1 MKILRLVL
9 MISLLSLANAD
20 NLESKSNEELI
31 QKAKSLDSNS
41 IKDFA
46 KEVKKRLKDMD
57 EKVRVEFVQK
67 IEDAYKEGAKH
78 LNAKEFKKYSDS
90 LKSSLKEGLDT
101 VEDKAKKAYKAAK
114 DGWDELTN

>member
-1 MKILRLVL
+1 MKILHLVL

-46 KEVKKRLKDMD
+46 KEVKKRLKNMD
-57 EKVRVEFVQK
+57 EKVRV
-67 IEDAYKEGAKH
+67 
-78 LNAKEFKKYSDS
+78 
-90 LKSSLKEGLDT
+90 
-101 VEDKAKKAYKAAK
+101 
-114 DGWDELTN
+114 